1 MNMQLAN
8 LLQSKLEKKRYI
20 LKKRKGGNWWWE
32 EKGMTIK
39 MELKKKN
46 IINLKT
52 DDQVTVPQD
61 AHLRDKL

>member
-1 MNMQLAN
+1 MNMQLAT
-8 LLQSKLEKKRYI
+8 LLYSKLEKKRYI

-52 DDQVTVPQD
+52 DD
-61 AHLRDKL
+61 

>member
-1 MNMQLAN
+1 MNMQLAT

-39 MELKKKN
+39 MELKKKKPYQLEN
-46 IINLKT
+46 
-52 DDQVTVPQD
+52 
-61 AHLRDKL
+61 